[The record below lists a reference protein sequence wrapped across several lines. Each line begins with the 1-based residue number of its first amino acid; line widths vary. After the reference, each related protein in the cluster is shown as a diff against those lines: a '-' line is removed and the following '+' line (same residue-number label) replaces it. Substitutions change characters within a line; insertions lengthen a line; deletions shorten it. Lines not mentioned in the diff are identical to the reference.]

1 MAPQTLIGCFRAQ
14 TSDEEL
20 PQLFVLFGRLRLRHN
35 DRRRGDFNNACQAA
49 STDRKDQNEYLGS
62 PEVCEDCWAELCR
75 LPHALGIL
83 PAQPSGLRL
92 SLGKKEKMTKL
103 QETVTFKDVAVVF
116 TEEELGLLDAA
127 QRKLYR
133 DVTLENFRNLVSVGE
148 DGRPLSPSVSL
159 PGCLCAQ
166 LFEALGLLKSFSEPG
181 HLRVL
186 IIPVQHKRDVSDVI
200 VQAKICP
207 LNSKESA
214 PQTRPDIPAGERR
227 KAFKGG
233 DRNPER
239 WVFSSSESDDS
250 SSVLRDSESGT
261 KNQHNMESIQDVG
274 LSYFSPEDLS
284 TWQSWQQCAGGLPRC
299 QDAMKNFR
307 GNISKLENQG
317 DSPCQVW
324 TGIPVRISEDGN
336 YTLTHIRDVS
346 SYTKNQEFSPWRA
359 QNSWRKMYLIGSHN
373 YKCRCQQISM
383 KHNFCKCDSVSC
395 ISHHNDNLGVHR
407 TEKNYSCHDCGEEI
421 MKVSLLN
428 EDLIQTGPKPF
439 PCDEHRTAFRDDIHS
454 EFHQQLHLEGES
466 RAYSLQGKGCGYTS
480 VLHFHRRVHR
490 GEVCMFESSH
500 LPSHQRIYTE
510 EKPCQCGCGQNF
522 NRRSSLHTYELIHAG
537 ETACRCNIYEKTFS
551 HSLDL
556 NNIFRVRTGGK
567 HHEYEENGNV
577 FNLSSCLQVHQKIH
591 AEEKLYTDVECEKGF
606 ICSSN
611 LNLQHRVHVEES
623 PYNSEG
629 CDNGFGLASHFQD
642 LEIVHTREEPCKRYT
657 CGNSFSP
664 NSYLQGHQK
673 IHIGEKP
680 YKECGNGFNWSSKLK
695 NHQRVHPGEKPYKC
709 NACGK
714 GFSHRSV
721 LNVHQRVHTGEK
733 PYKCEECDKGFSR
746 SSYLQAHQRVHTG
759 EKPYKCEECGKGFS
773 RNSYLQG
780 HQRVHTGEKPYK
792 CEECG
797 KGFSRSSHLQGHQR
811 VHTGEKPFKCEEC
824 GKGFS
829 WSFNLQ
835 IHQRVHTG
843 EKPYKCGECGKGFSK
858 ASTLLAHQRVH
869 TGEKP
874 YHCDEC
880 GKSFSQRSYLQSH
893 QSVHTGERPYI
904 CEVCGKGFSQ
914 RAYLQGHQRVHT
926 RVKPYKCEMCGKGFS
941 QSSRLEAH
949 RRVHTG
955 GKPYKCEVC
964 TKGFSESSRL
974 QAHQRVHTEGRPY
987 KCEQCGKGFSGF
999 SSLQAHHRVHTGE
1012 KPYKCEVCGKRF
1024 SQRSNLQAHQRVHTG
1039 EKPYKCDACGKG
1051 FRWSS
1056 GLLIHQRVHS
1066 GDKLYKNE
1074 YGKDYSSSE
1083 NPYRN

>member
-1 MAPQTLIGCFRAQ
+1 MIKFQRPRP
-14 TSDEEL
+14 EE
-20 PQLFVLFGRLRLRHN
+20 
-35 DRRRGDFNNACQAA
+35 A
-49 STDRKDQNEYLGS
+49 
-62 PEVCEDCWAELCR
+62 
-75 LPHALGIL
+75 
-83 PAQPSGLRL
+83 
-92 SLGKKEKMTKL
+92 
-103 QETVTFKDVAVVF
+103 VTFKDVAVVF
-116 TEEELGLLDAA
+116 SEEELGLLDPA

-133 DVTLENFRNLVSVGE
+133 DVMLENFRNLVSVGNQPFKPDLIFQLE
-148 DGRPLSPSVSL
+148 REENLLMIETETQRDGY
-159 PGCLCAQ
+159 
-166 LFEALGLLKSFSEPG
+166 LGAKS
-181 HLRVL
+181 
-186 IIPVQHKRDVSDVI
+186 
-200 VQAKICP
+200 
-207 LNSKESA
+207 
-214 PQTRPDIPAGERR
+214 
-227 KAFKGG
+227 
-233 DRNPER
+233 
-239 WVFSSSESDDS
+239 
-250 SSVLRDSESGT
+250 
-261 KNQHNMESIQDVG
+261 QHNMESNQEVG
-274 LSYFSPEDLS
+274 LHYISPKEVS
-284 TWQSWQQCAGGLPRC
+284 SRQTWQQGADGLTRC
-299 QDAMKNFR
+299 QDSMKKFQ
-307 GNISKLENQG
+307 GNISQLQKQGNVPCKLWEG
-317 DSPCQVW
+317 V
-324 TGIPVRISEDGN
+324 PVHISEDEN
-336 YTLTHIRDVS
+336 CILTHIEDVS
-346 SYTKNQEFSPWRA
+346 NCLESQEFPSWRS
-359 QNSWRKMYLIGSHN
+359 QHSWRKMYLTESHN
-373 YKCRCQQISM
+373 YQCRCQQILM
-383 KHNFCKCDSVSC
+383 KNNFCKCDSTSWV
-395 ISHHNDNLGVHR
+395 SHHNDNVGVHR
-407 TEKNYSCHDCGEEI
+407 TEKNYSCHNCGGNI

-428 EDLIQTGPKPF
+428 QDLIQTGQKPYS
-439 PCDEHRTAFRDDIHS
+439 CNEYRKAFSDDSSS
-454 EFHQQLHLEGES
+454 EVYQQLHLEGKTHS
-466 RAYSLQGKGCGYTS
+466 YRPCRKGCSYS
-480 VLHFHRRVHR
+480 SALCINQSVHR
-490 GEVCMFESSH
+490 GDGCIFESSH
-500 LPSHQRIYTE
+500 LQSHQREHREPTE
-510 EKPCQCGCGQNF
+510 EKPCKCGYGENFSQCPSLNTCEL
-522 NRRSSLHTYELIHAG
+522 LHTG
-537 ETACRCNIYEKTFS
+537 ETSCRCNIYEKDFS

-556 NNIFRVRTGGK
+556 NSIFRVCTVEK
-567 HHEYEENGNV
+567 PHEYEENGDV
-577 FNLSSCLQVHQKIH
+577 FHQSSCLQVHQKTH
-591 AEEKLYTDVECEKGF
+591 TEEKLYTDVEYEKGF

-611 LNLQHRVHVEES
+611 LNIQR
-623 PYNSEG
+623 PYNSEDCG
-629 CDNGFGLASHFQD
+629 NGFSLASHFQD
-642 LEIVHTREEPCKRYT
+642 LQIVHTREKPYKHYA
-657 CGNSFSP
+657 CGNSFNQ

-673 IHIGEKP
+673 IHTGEKA
-680 YKECGNGFNWSSKLK
+680 YKDCGNGFSWNSKLK
-695 NHQRVHPGEKPYKC
+695 DRQRAHAGEKPYKC

-874 YHCDEC
+874 YQCDEC

-1012 KPYKCEVCGKRF
+1012 KPYKCEVCGKGF

-1066 GDKLYKNE
+1066 GDKFYKSEE
-1074 YGKDYSSSE
+1074 YGKDYPSE
-1083 NPYRN
+1083 NPYRNEVL

>member
-1 MAPQTLIGCFRAQ
+1 MPSQDSDVPQKEQ
-14 TSDEEL
+14 
-20 PQLFVLFGRLRLRHN
+20 
-35 DRRRGDFNNACQAA
+35 
-49 STDRKDQNEYLGS
+49 
-62 PEVCEDCWAELCR
+62 
-75 LPHALGIL
+75 
-83 PAQPSGLRL
+83 
-92 SLGKKEKMTKL
+92 EKMTKF
-103 QETVTFKDVAVVF
+103 QEPVTFKDVAVVF
-116 TEEELGLLDAA
+116 TEEELGLLDPS

-133 DVTLENFRNLVSVGE
+133 DVTLENFRNLVSVGT
-148 DGRPLSPSVSL
+148 
-159 PGCLCAQ
+159 Q
-166 LFEALGLLKSFSEPG
+166 LFKPDLIFQLEREEK
-181 HLRVL
+181 HLMVETET
-186 IIPVQHKRDVSDVI
+186 QKDG
-200 VQAKICP
+200 C
-207 LNSKESA
+207 
-214 PQTRPDIPAGERR
+214 
-227 KAFKGG
+227 
-233 DRNPER
+233 
-239 WVFSSSESDDS
+239 
-250 SSVLRDSESGT
+250 SGI
-261 KNQHNMESIQDVG
+261 KNQHNVKSFQEVG
-274 LSYFSPEDLS
+274 LSYLSPKELS
-284 TWQSWQQCAGGLPRC
+284 SWQTWQQGANGLTRC
-299 QDAMKNFR
+299 QDSMKNFQR
-307 GNISKLENQG
+307 NISKLQKQG

-324 TGIPVRISEDGN
+324 AGIPMQISEDGN
-336 YTLTHIRDVS
+336 YILTPGEDGSDYI
-346 SYTKNQEFSPWRA
+346 KNQEFPYWRA
-359 QNSWRKMYLIGSHN
+359 QHSWSKMCLAEPHN
-373 YKCRCQQISM
+373 YQCRCQQVSM
-383 KHNFCKCDSVSC
+383 KNSICECDGVSW
-395 ISHHNDNLGVHR
+395 ISHHNDNLRGHR
-407 TEKNYSCHDCGEEI
+407 KEKTHNCHDCGEDI
-421 MKVSLLN
+421 RKVSLN
-428 EDLIQTGPKPF
+428 NQDLIQTRQKPC
-439 PCDEHRTAFRDDIHS
+439 PYNDYRKVIRDDFSS
-454 EFHQQLHLEGES
+454 EVHQQLEGEPHT
-466 RAYSLQGKGCGYTS
+466 YSPCGKGCSYNS
-480 VLHFHRRVHR
+480 VLHIHQCVHRRDD
-490 GEVCMFESSH
+490 CILESSH
-500 LPSHQRIYTE
+500 LQSHQREHTE
-510 EKPCQCGCGQNF
+510 EKPCICEYGENL
-522 NRRSSLHTYELIHAG
+522 NRCSSRNMDGLIHTG
-537 ETACRCNIYEKTFS
+537 KTSYSCEKAFS

-556 NNIFRVRTGGK
+556 SGIFRVSTGQEP
-567 HHEYEENGNV
+567 HEYKENGNV
-577 FNLSSCLQVHQKIH
+577 LNHSSHLQVHQKVH
-591 AEEKLYTDVECEKGF
+591 TEEKLCTDVEYEEDF
-606 ICSSN
+606 ICNSN
-611 LNLQHRVHVEES
+611 LNIQHRVHMEEI
-623 PYNSEG
+623 PYNSEE
-629 CDNGFGLASHFQD
+629 CANGFSLPSHFQD
-642 LEIVHTREEPCKRYT
+642 LQIVHPREQPYKHS
-657 CGNSFSP
+657 CGNSFSQ

-673 IHIGEKP
+673 THIGEKP
-680 YKECGNGFNWSSKLK
+680 YKECGNGFNWSLKLK
-695 NHQRVHPGEKPYKC
+695 GHQRVHTGEKPYKC

-721 LNVHQRVHTGEK
+721 FNVHQRVHTGEK

-759 EKPYKCEECGKGFS
+759 EKPYKCEECGRGFS

-811 VHTGEKPFKCEEC
+811 VHTGEKPYKCEEC

-843 EKPYKCGECGKGFSK
+843 EKPYKCGECDKGFSK

-874 YHCDEC
+874 YQCDEC

-964 TKGFSESSRL
+964 TKRFSESSRL
-974 QAHQRVHTEGRPY
+974 QAHQRIHIEGRAY

-1012 KPYKCEVCGKRF
+1012 KPYKCEVCGKGF

-1066 GDKLYKNE
+1066 DTFYKSE
-1074 YGKDYSSSE
+1074 QYGKHYPSD
-1083 NPYRN
+1083 NPYTNEIL